1 MYHFWIRANAYL
13 YSIAFNDHPEVFNVS
28 LLEDAENPVAVH
40 SSKAVG
46 EPPFFLGSA
55 VFYAIK
61 DAVGS
66 FRTES
71 AGTDEYFEFRMPA
84 TSERIRMMANDA
96 IGITA
101 KTTMLG
107 DEEAAKKYQTQGSY

>member
-1 MYHFWIRANAYL
+1 
-13 YSIAFNDHPEVFNVS
+13 VS

-61 DAVGS
+61 DAVTS

-71 AGTDEYFEFRMPA
+71 TGTDEYFEFRMPA
-84 TSERIRMMANDA
+84 TSERIRMTVNDA
-96 IGITA
+96 IGMKA
-101 KTTMLG
+101 KTSMLG
-107 DEEAAKKYQTQGSY
+107 SEEAAKKYQTQGSY

>member
-1 MYHFWIRANAYL
+1 M
-13 YSIAFNDHPEVFNVS
+13 FNVS
-28 LLEDAENPVAVH
+28 LLEDADNPVAVH

-46 EPPFFLGSA
+46 EPPFFLGSC

-66 FRTES
+66 FRTQS
-71 AGTDEYFEFRMPA
+71 AGSEDYFEFRMPG

-96 IGITA
+96 IGMKA
-101 KTTMLG
+101 KVAMLG
-107 DEEAAKKYQTQGSY
+107 DEETAKKYQTQGSY